1 MKILS
6 NLVSQDVL
14 RRGILVFASIITAI
28 TVSSCSV
35 MKKDI
40 SEYQR
45 EEGDKLTRS
54 YASHR
59 SKMVSR
65 IHYGLNFD
73 LTGKSSSFNGS
84 AKIEFTLERRSIE
97 PLTID
102 FSGIVKKVD
111 LNGENISWN
120 QRQGYLLIESSKLKN
135 GKNTIDI
142 AFSAEYSSSGSGF
155 IRYVDR
161 ATDKT
166 YVYTNFEPDAAHRMF
181 PHFDQPDL
189 KASFETNVKAPN
201 EWRIISTTEPIE
213 TARDAAT
220 KTVHFS
226 ASIPIPSYAYSIIGG
241 EFLVTEKIANGVPLR
256 LFYRPGMEKLI
267 NVEKWLQTTQQ
278 SLIFFERFLGST
290 YPFGKYDQ
298 ILIPDLKPVAMENVA
313 ASTFREAFFS
323 GEQSYLAKQRH
334 SNVIAH
340 ELVHSWFGNLI
351 TVRWWDELWLNE
363 SLATYLATLQQAS
376 DSEFKYSAWTVF
388 DSEVVQRAYDK
399 DMQPSTHPVSM
410 EIKSTEHVHNKFDG
424 ISYSKGAILL
434 RQMHHVMGD
443 TKFSAALSSFIRKYR
458 GKNVVTKNLLD
469 EFSSKLPF
477 DVALWEKE
485 WLKSRG
491 INSITV
497 DFSCDSRG
505 LKKLNIVQKKSPY
518 DGINRSQKIDIGF
531 FKDEDGKLVLTE
543 TISALYS
550 GSDSPV
556 RIPDHIGCPD
566 FILLNKGN
574 LAYVRVL
581 LDDKSLKFF
590 LKNAGKFSDEL
601 ALRIWSDL
609 WYMVLQGTMSM
620 EEYKNAVVSSL
631 PLIKSDYL
639 TRLLLQQLVAV
650 KSYYEKFP
658 LPRQSKLTALNE
670 IERIAHGVVT
680 SELRSMKFRSIALTQ
695 YINLVQSNEG
705 LALLQE
711 SLSGGGLAK
720 NMVIYQP
727 SRWAMVL
734 KLNQYAFGSYGEL
747 AHAELTKNPGS
758 FSERSFKVSTL
769 IQPNM
774 DKKLDWL
781 SSNISQQ
788 TRSASPGDA
797 LFLGAIFPSS
807 QSEMGVKLFQNV
819 IDLIEDMGKIEDSQ
833 KLANIIRSASINV
846 CDEKSLAKL
855 NGILGKKIHDQLPI
869 VYEQLNDS
877 IYQSRLC
884 ISLLKKQMMESSAS
898 I

>member
-6 NLVSQDVL
+6 NLVSQEAL
-14 RRGILVFASIITAI
+14 RRGILVFASIITTI
-28 TVSSCSV
+28 TVSSCFV
-35 MKKDI
+35 MKQDI

-45 EEGDKLTRS
+45 EEGDKLTKS

-59 SKMVSR
+59 SKMLSG

-73 LTGKSSSFNGS
+73 LTGKSSSFDGS
-84 AKIEFTLERRSIE
+84 AKIEFTLERRSRE

-102 FSGIVKKVD
+102 FSGIVKTVY
-111 LNGENISWN
+111 LNGESIKWD
-120 QRQGYLLIESSKLKN
+120 QRQGYISIESFKLKN
-135 GKNTIDI
+135 GKNTIEI
-142 AFSAEYSSSGSGF
+142 SFSAEYSLSASGF

-161 ATDKT
+161 ATGKA
-166 YVYTNFEPDAAHRMF
+166 YVYTNFEPDAAHQMF

-189 KASFETNVKAPN
+189 KASFETKIKAPS
-201 EWRIISTTEPIE
+201 EWRIISATDPIE
-213 TARDAAT
+213 IARDSAT

-226 ASIPIPSYAYSIIGG
+226 ASRPIPSYAFSIIGG

-256 LFYRPGMEKLI
+256 VFYRPGLEKVI
-267 NVEKWLQTTQQ
+267 NVEEWLQTTQQ
-278 SLIFFERFLGST
+278 SLFFFERFLGSP

-298 ILIPDLKPVAMENVA
+298 ILIPNLTPVAMENVA

-351 TVRWWDELWLNE
+351 SVQWWDELWLNE
-363 SLATYLATLQQAS
+363 SLATYLATLQQGS
-376 DSEFKYSAWTVF
+376 DSEFKNSAWTVF
-388 DSEVVQRAYDK
+388 DNEIVQRAYDK

-410 EIKSTEHVHNKFDG
+410 DIESTEHVHNKFDG

-434 RQMHHVMGD
+434 RQMHYVMGD
-443 TKFSAALSSFIRKYR
+443 AKFSAALSSFIQKYR

-469 EFSSKLPF
+469 EFSSKLSF

-491 INSITV
+491 INSITA
-497 DFSCDSRG
+497 DFSCGIRG
-505 LKKLNIVQKKSPY
+505 LDKLNIAQTTSPY
-518 DGINRSQKIDIGF
+518 DDINRSQKIDIGLF
-531 FKDEDGKLVLTE
+531 NNEGGKLILTE
-543 TISALYS
+543 TISTFYS

-556 RIPDHIGCPD
+556 RVPDHIGCPD

-574 LAYVRVL
+574 LAYVRAS
-581 LDDKSLKFF
+581 LDDKSLRFF
-590 LKNAGKFSDEL
+590 LKNAELFSDEL

-609 WYMVLQGTMSM
+609 WYMVLQGTMSI
-620 EEYKNAVVSSL
+620 EEYKNAIVSSL
-631 PLIKSDYL
+631 PVIKSDYL
-639 TRLLLQQLVAV
+639 TRLLLQKLVVV
-650 KSYYEKFP
+650 KSYYEKFL

-670 IERIAHGVVT
+670 IERVGHGVIT

-711 SLSGGGLAK
+711 SLRGEGLAK
-720 NMVIYQP
+720 NMVIDQN

-734 KLNQYAFGSYGEL
+734 KLNQYAFGSYEEL
-747 AHAELTKNPGS
+747 ARAELRKNPGP
-758 FSERSFKVSTL
+758 FSERSFKISTL
-769 IQPNM
+769 IQPNI
-774 DKKLDWL
+774 DKKLNWL
-781 SSNISQQ
+781 NSHISPRLGSGSQ
-788 TRSASPGDA
+788 DDMF
-797 LFLGAIFPSS
+797 FLSAIFSSS

-819 IDLIEDMGKIEDSQ
+819 IDLIEGMGELEDSQ
-833 KLANIIRSASINV
+833 MLANIIRSSSLNI
-846 CDEKSLAKL
+846 CEKQSLAKL
-855 NGILGKKIHDQLPI
+855 NGILGKIHDQLPI
-869 VYEQLNDS
+869 AYEQLNDS
-877 IYQSRLC
+877 IYQSTLC
-884 ISLLKKQMMESSAS
+884 ISLLEKHMMESNTN